1 MLNPVLT
8 VVLTPIVV
16 LSLLVGFIDSA
27 SARCRRGLDAARV
40 TRQLGHVHAAQ
51 IRARTPRQ
59 RRRVAASARRVRADL
74 ICLLRH
80 RRASQR
86 EAAAD
91 LLVSAVEQSSAPGQP
106 GTLRL
111 YPRMTKRN
119 HDRLNAVADRTL
131 DWLLETAAELARGR
145 GHRRELARRMLGAAR
160 PQRYGALKAHMTA
173 ARRLGD
179 RETARGSALRA
190 ILAFWPADRLVLDR
204 EARGT
209 TIGRR
214 QVAGLVRV
222 LWTARDRRPGNIAF
236 QELRRE
242 DSRYF
247 GWTAAPRLQAIA
259 FLARHVRGRA
269 ARELARE
276 LASWEQAAGLTLR
289 SAPGDKWIPASYS
302 ARTSGRGVGYLVAR
316 TLLARRK

>member
-1 MLNPVLT
+1 VLT
-8 VVLTPIVV
+8 VVLTPIVT
-16 LSLLVGFIDSA
+16 LSLLAGSMDTTY
-27 SARCRRGLDAARV
+27 ARCRRGLTAARV
-40 TRQLGHVHAAQ
+40 TRQLGRVHAAQ

-59 RRRVAASARRVRADL
+59 RRRVASRVRRVRADL

-91 LLVSAVEQSSAPGQP
+91 LLVSAVVQSSAPGQP
-106 GTLRL
+106 GTPRL

-119 HDRLNAVADRTL
+119 HDRLNAAADRNL
-131 DWLLETAAELARGR
+131 CWLMQTAAGLARRR
-145 GHRRELARRMLGAAR
+145 GHRRQLARRMLEAAR
-160 PQRYGALKAHMTA
+160 PQRYGALRAHMTA

-179 RETARGSALRA
+179 RETARRSALQA

-204 EARGT
+204 EARVAT

-214 QVAGLVRV
+214 QAAGLARV
-222 LWTARDRRPGNIAF
+222 LWTARDRRPGNLAF

-247 GWTAAPRLQAIA
+247 GWTAGPRLQAMA
-259 FLARHVRGRA
+259 FLARHVRGRP
-269 ARELARE
+269 ARLLARE
-276 LASWEQAAGLTLR
+276 LAAWQEASGLTLK
-289 SAPGDKWIPASYS
+289 SAPGDKWIPASYT
-302 ARTSGRGVGYLVAR
+302 ARSSGRGVGYLVAR